1 MRLLRDDEGT
11 VDVSFHTSDDAGSPP
26 AHRAERKTDGGD
38 GFAFGDIETARRRSD
53 AEQHLDFLPEKNE
66 FDRVGGRPSGS
77 ADFTSDAEDGNFE
90 DEFDPIL
97 ASIRKPPAAS
107 SASPSAARSLPA
119 TTPFQRGCGE
129 AAGASP
135 SYNREAEASHLEEKG
150 TPSAGPSFAA
160 GILSMFPGDMR
171 ARAGD
176 VMAQSSARISESA
189 SVFRSALESGVP
201 SAGKTKGGKRR
212 QSDPPTD
219 GLELVEEGKGGKGA
233 ASRRTAGVGDEQDI
247 RMVSVNELLSEEE
260 VRSKRDVEWGR
271 MEGCIFFSEST
282 RFALYCVE
290 IQDGVW
296 RDQLTVLH
304 PQRYPQPYSVTR
316 ERRRSEMEHFDYQY
330 SKSRV
335 PLSSH

>member
-11 VDVSFHTSDDAGSPP
+11 VDVSFHTSSDDAGSPP
-26 AHRAERKTDGGD
+26 AHRAERKTDVGD
-38 GFAFGDIETARRRSD
+38 GLAFGAIETARRRSG
-53 AEQHLDFLPEKNE
+53 AEQHLDFLPQKNE
-66 FDRVGGRPSGS
+66 FASSVGGRPSGS
-77 ADFTSDAEDGNFE
+77 ADFASDAEDGNFE

-107 SASPSAARSLPA
+107 SASPSAARSLPE
-119 TTPFQRGCGE
+119 TTPFQDGRRE
-129 AAGASP
+129 AAAASP
-135 SYNREAEASHLEEKG
+135 SYNREAEASQLEEKG

-189 SVFRSALESGVP
+189 SVFRSALESGVQ

-233 ASRRTAGVGDEQDI
+233 ASRRTAGVGDEQDVKL
-247 RMVSVNELLSEEE
+247 VSVNELLSEEE
-260 VRSKRDVEWGR
+260 VRSKRDAEWGR
-271 MEGCIFFSEST
+271 VGGCLSLCFF
-282 RFALYCVE
+282 
-290 IQDGVW
+290 
-296 RDQLTVLH
+296 
-304 PQRYPQPYSVTR
+304 
-316 ERRRSEMEHFDYQY
+316 
-330 SKSRV
+330 
-335 PLSSH
+335 